1 MSGSAA
7 RAVTSSG
14 HSGAARI
21 GLGWNRGTPPAALR
35 DVLTDRLATTDH
47 FFEPMAAGVRGDV
60 LLVAF
65 AAQGP
70 GMQQWAAPCAAARAA
85 GVAVDALYLADPSNS
100 YYLQDP
106 AGGWGGVRYFER
118 LIRAHTAGYA
128 RVLLVGSSMGG
139 TAALLHAH
147 LGHRAVSFGPRVDL
161 DLTHGA
167 HVPAEPRRACTARVR
182 HALAVMHARGG
193 RAAVHVGAGN
203 AVDMMQARLVAH
215 APGLA
220 LHEHD
225 TFHHNVPMF
234 LEREGLLVPL
244 LKRELLAL
252 LQG

>member
-1 MSGSAA
+1 M
-7 RAVTSSG
+7 RPPPWK
-14 HSGAARI
+14 RC
-21 GLGWNRGTPPAALR
+21 PPAL
-35 DVLTDRLATTDH
+35 
-47 FFEPMAAGVRGDV
+47 
-60 LLVAF
+60 
-65 AAQGP
+65 
-70 GMQQWAAPCAAARAA
+70 
-85 GVAVDALYLADPSNS
+85 
-100 YYLQDP
+100 
-106 AGGWGGVRYFER
+106 
-118 LIRAHTAGYA
+118 
-128 RVLLVGSSMGG
+128 
-139 TAALLHAH
+139 
-147 LGHRAVSFGPRVDL
+147 GPRVDL

-167 HVPAEPRRACTARVR
+167 CVPAEPRRACTARVR